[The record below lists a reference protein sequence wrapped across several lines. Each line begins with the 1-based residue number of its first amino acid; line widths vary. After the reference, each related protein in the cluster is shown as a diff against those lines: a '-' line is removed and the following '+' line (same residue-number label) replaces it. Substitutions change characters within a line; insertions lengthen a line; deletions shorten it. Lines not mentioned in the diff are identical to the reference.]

1 MLYYRVNGLNDT
13 KILFDYF
20 DSSHGTLK
28 SKKLKSYLLWKILH
42 NKLLNKDNTFKKP
55 NKKCYRSISKG
66 HILIKDEF
74 YTLSITESKR
84 QLLYNS
90 NNIFYNTKP
99 LKL

>member
-42 NKLLNKDNTFKKP
+42 NKLLNKD
-55 NKKCYRSISKG
+55 
-66 HILIKDEF
+66 HLD
-74 YTLSITESKR
+74 
-84 QLLYNS
+84 
-90 NNIFYNTKP
+90 NTKRYS
-99 LKL
+99 LKVLAGKINNTWD